1 MEKELVLLIFIAF
14 ISIFLLFIFLKNING
29 SNEMLRLCE
38 SMYAIEYPNKLE
50 ILKENYNTFLIKR
63 NLIPFI
69 KEKKKFRMDY
79 IGREFS
85 LNEFNIIIE
94 KDIRAGKVAKKE
106 INIGMEKSY
115 KIEIIASSKEH
126 LVSVY
131 AYNEGVILKITLF
144 TSKKDYEKDNLLLNE
159 ILSSLQFTDKP
170 YGYLSRKFIKE
181 WKKYS
186 MGNIEVYYRPNGY
199 VDTNINIEEWT
210 KKRVKAFNYILDYFD
225 LTWDYEPIKMFTFD
239 SHLDGIEYG
248 INIGFTVPVTR
259 EIFATYNQ
267 TIGHEITHAVTTNI
281 VKGTWISSTL
291 VLEGVAILFDMT
303 RINYDKFAKEILE
316 KYSTRI
322 SLVNNSLFKLKKKH
336 SSYLLATSFVKY
348 ILEEYGVETFKK
360 FISQNKCRE
369 NEAFIKY
376 YGKSG
381 KEMEDE
387 WKNYILEKK

>member
-1 MEKELVLLIFIAF
+1 MEKEIVLLIFIAL
-14 ISIFLLFIFLKNING
+14 ISIFLLFIFLKDING

-69 KEKKKFRMDY
+69 KGKKKFRMDY

-94 KDIRAGKVAKKE
+94 KDIRSSKVAKKE

-126 LVSVY
+126 LVNVY

-210 KKRVKAFNYILDYFD
+210 KKRVKAFLIWNLCQGQ
-225 LTWDYEPIKMFTFD
+225 IKKEWLSSQMYKMVPVFYR
-239 SHLDGIEYG
+239 SHL
-248 INIGFTVPVTR
+248 F
-259 EIFATYNQ
+259 
-267 TIGHEITHAVTTNI
+267 
-281 VKGTWISSTL
+281 
-291 VLEGVAILFDMT
+291 
-303 RINYDKFAKEILE
+303 
-316 KYSTRI
+316 
-322 SLVNNSLFKLKKKH
+322 
-336 SSYLLATSFVKY
+336 
-348 ILEEYGVETFKK
+348 
-360 FISQNKCRE
+360 
-369 NEAFIKY
+369 
-376 YGKSG
+376 
-381 KEMEDE
+381 
-387 WKNYILEKK
+387 